1 MNPGL
6 VPRELSGTQLLSE
19 DRGKRPGVGRGWY
32 LCNFRS
38 LKSSTRCVWL
48 SCFWPVTSQA
58 SVTMSTKWEQQI
70 IAKID

>member
-19 DRGKRPGVGRGWY
+19 DMGTGWRGVKFEVPKAFYQVC
-32 LCNFRS
+32 LA
-38 LKSSTRCVWL
+38 L
-48 SCFWPVTSQA
+48 CFWPMTSQA

-70 IAKID
+70 IVK